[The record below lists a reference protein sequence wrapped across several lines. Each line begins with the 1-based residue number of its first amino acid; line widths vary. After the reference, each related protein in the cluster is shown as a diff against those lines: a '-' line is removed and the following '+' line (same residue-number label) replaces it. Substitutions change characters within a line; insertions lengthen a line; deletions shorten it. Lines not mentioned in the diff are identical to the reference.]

1 MIEHIGISLSRT
13 LVGFALRRGRWR
25 AATPLTGYS
34 RRAGAMVSPIMAF
47 IRPIPPI
54 ALISMA
60 VLYFGL
66 GELGKIVPIWF
77 VSFN

>member
-1 MIEHIGISLSRT
+1 
-13 LVGFALRRGRWR
+13 
-25 AATPLTGYS
+25 
-34 RRAGAMVSPIMAF
+34 MVSPIMAF

-54 ALISMA
+54 ALIPMA

-77 VSFN
+77 VSFNQVQANTQAGAADFPVVLPCGGIARADPRGR